1 MFFSV
6 ILILLIAIV
15 LRKQKMAET
24 GQLRHIRRR
33 TSRLV
38 RNHSLLVFL
47 CNFLFL
53 DRILTFGFYN

>member
-47 CNFLFL
+47 M
-53 DRILTFGFYN
+53 